1 MSEVSES
8 MSVYDIV
15 SAFADVMVAEKGTAY
30 AAGYFSSMVGSVINS
45 LPEERIK
52 EWLESIAA
60 RQAALLEPVKVAA

>member
-8 MSVYDIV
+8 MSVYDKV
-15 SAFADVMVAEKGTAY
+15 SAFADAIVAEKGTAY

-52 EWLESIAA
+52 EWLDSIAA
-60 RQAALLEPVKVAA
+60 RQALLELAKVAA